1 MRAHNVYISQF
12 GILWPTTNSHMSIE
26 PIEPITYTLR
36 SYARVRA
43 GVRTEHVESKLE
55 NVLDANELDKLTLN
69 QLQTYLESVATNI
82 AQLEKVNRDNYE
94 LHAKAFDMLLVL
106 RTSLS
111 QAKRVLTNLL
121 GKEFKAYKTPAKDE
135 EIKAGYL
142 WLHEFENRDRFRR
155 GEKQEPIP
163 DCLQDILDMPPPTEL
178 EQTEAFIQESRQFLI
193 DNEKDHLKRL
203 GVSLDDQPRKK
214 TRKTGV

>member
-1 MRAHNVYISQF
+1 MRARNVYISQF
-12 GILWPTTNSHMSIE
+12 GTLWPTTNSHMSIE
-26 PIEPITYTLR
+26 PITYSLR
-36 SYARVRA
+36 TYARVRE

-55 NVLDANELDKLTLN
+55 NVLDEDELDDLTLN
-69 QLQTYLESVATNI
+69 QLQAYIESVATNI
-82 AQLEKVNRDNYE
+82 AELEKVKRDNYE
-94 LHAKAFDMLLVL
+94 LHAKAFDMLMVL
-106 RTSLS
+106 RASLS
-111 QAKRVLTNLL
+111 QAKRALTNLL
-121 GKEFKAYKTPAKDE
+121 DREFKACRTPAKDE
-135 EIKAGYL
+135 EIKNGWV

-163 DCLQDILDMPPPTEL
+163 ASLQAILDMPPPTEL

-214 TRKTGV
+214 TRKTRA